1 MRCSVIKRKLS
12 SGGVERQFNQ
22 EIRSIEL
29 ILIDKTIKKYFI
41 KAEEN
46 IIQFCYRYKNCFVHL
61 TL

>member
-22 EIRSIEL
+22 EIRSTEL

-41 KAEEN
+41 RQKRISFSSAKDTK
-46 IIQFCYRYKNCFVHL
+46 IALF
-61 TL
+61 T